1 MAPSPLALIASAALI
16 AVVATGTGAIVLQQ
30 GSRFSHPRRVG
41 GPFTM
46 ADLDGRPVTEADLR
60 GKPAVLFF
68 GFTHCPDVCP
78 TTLATL
84 TAALGRMGRDAE
96 RLNVVFVTLDPER
109 DTPETL
115 RAYLASFDPRIRG
128 FVGTPEQVARMADAY
143 HVAYKRVPTKDGD
156 YTMEHSATVALFDK
170 TGRMVGEIGYGEDEA
185 STFAKLI
192 TLALPGQCPPG
203 GSANLWTTD
212 GSTGSCGPRS

>member
-1 MAPSPLALIASAALI
+1 MAPSPLALIASAALV

-30 GSRFSHPRRVG
+30 GSRFSHPRKVG

-46 ADLDGRPVTEADLR
+46 ADLEGRPVTEADLR

-84 TAALGRMGRDAE
+84 STALGRMGRDAD
-96 RLNVVFVTLDPER
+96 RLNVVFVTLDPQR
-109 DTPETL
+109 DTPDTL
-115 RAYLASFDPRIRG
+115 RDYLASFDPRIRG

-156 YTMEHSATVALFDK
+156 YTMEHSATVALFGTPRQKHTFVD
-170 TGRMVGEIGYGEDEA
+170 VEDVE
-185 STFAKLI
+185 FAEEEVRQCHISRLRLKLNQLSQRRCI
-192 TLALPGQCPPG
+192 CSQERGLE
-203 GSANLWTTD
+203 
-212 GSTGSCGPRS
+212 